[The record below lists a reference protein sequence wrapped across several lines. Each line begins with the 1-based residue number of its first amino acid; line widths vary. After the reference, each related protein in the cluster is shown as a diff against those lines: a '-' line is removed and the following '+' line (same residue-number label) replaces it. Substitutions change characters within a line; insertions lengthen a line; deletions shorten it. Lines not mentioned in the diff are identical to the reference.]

1 MRKGHPIEQDLRRQ
15 MYFAAENIGVSNR
28 PSEVGTEDILFQQQG
43 FARHSS
49 VHSENYYAAKVIL
62 IESGF

>member
-1 MRKGHPIEQDLRRQ
+1 

-43 FARHSS
+43 FALHSS

-62 IESGF
+62 IESNLLLTEPYLLVKD